1 VAELGN
7 PTAGIL
13 LSPWRMSTVK
23 IRAGSLFRTPP
34 SRIGPAG
41 AGFGLEAFGERPYPS
56 VRGFKV
62 ENSFSTSFA
71 QIESLLHRLYTGIP
85 CFALAGGGLPGAKSR
100 RQILEQ
106 GQSRADE
113 GSKKEGLKLI
123 KRTPIKT
130 AAEVCPLCEGTG
142 WRSLPAT
149 SSAPRDRRVTRCDCQ
164 LRARNQTLLAAARI
178 PRRYEHCE
186 LASYTTDFP
195 GAHPSLAFAHLSAS
209 KFAQEYDPGD
219 GTGLLIIGKIGT
231 GKTHLAVGITKEL
244 ILNKGISCMF
254 YDYRELLKEIQ
265 NSYNATVQTTEL
277 DVLRPIFETDVL
289 VLDELGAVK
298 PTEWVWD
305 TVSLI
310 LNTRYN
316 DNRTTIITTNF
327 EDQPAAGAGGSISPA
342 RAASRSETLGD
353 RIGERMRSRLHE
365 MCRVIKMEGE
375 DFRQKF
381 RSASFR

>member
-1 VAELGN
+1 
-7 PTAGIL
+7 
-13 LSPWRMSTVK
+13 M
-23 IRAGSLFRTPP
+23 
-34 SRIGPAG
+34 
-41 AGFGLEAFGERPYPS
+41 
-56 VRGFKV
+56 
-62 ENSFSTSFA
+62 
-71 QIESLLHRLYTGIP
+71 
-85 CFALAGGGLPGAKSR
+85 
-100 RQILEQ
+100 
-106 GQSRADE
+106 
-113 GSKKEGLKLI
+113 KL
-123 KRTPIKT
+123 IKT

-142 WRSLPAT
+142 WKTLPA
-149 SSAPRDRRVTRCDCQ
+149 SPSAPRDRRVTRCDCQ
-164 LRARNQTLLAAARI
+164 LRLRAMALLVSASI

-209 KFAQEYDPGD
+209 KFAQEYDPRD
-219 GTGLLIIGKIGT
+219 GMGLLIIGKIGT
-231 GKTHLAVGITKEL
+231 GKTHLAVGITKDL
-244 ILNKGISCMF
+244 INKGIPCLF

-265 NSYNATVQTTEL
+265 NSYNTTVQTTEL
-277 DVLRPIFETDVL
+277 DVLRPVFETDVL

-316 DNRTTIITTNF
+316 NNRTTIITTNF
-327 EDQPAAGAGGSISPA
+327 EDQPSAGATGAVSPV
-342 RAASRSETLGD
+342 RAATRAETLGD